1 MLKAQPPK
9 NRAVPFQIPLRILT
23 VKIQH
28 GIMQSHRDQAR
39 MRMEKTNR
47 LTTRSHKVRDYTH
60 MEKTHRAIT
69 RDRKDQALPGELPV
83 WVRVLHKAQAPLVP
97 LQDQEGTNE
106 VYFLIS
112 EQVRRHGREFG
123 VSSAL

>member
-1 MLKAQPPK
+1 
-9 NRAVPFQIPLRILT
+9 
-23 VKIQH
+23 
-28 GIMQSHRDQAR
+28 

-60 MEKTHRAIT
+60 MEKMHRAIT
-69 RDRKDQALPGELPV
+69 RDRKDQALPGELSV

-106 VYFLIS
+106 VSFLIS
-112 EQVRRHGREFG
+112 EQVRRHGPGIRCFQCYLYRKPPIPP
-123 VSSAL
+123 APCQRC

>member
-1 MLKAQPPK
+1 
-9 NRAVPFQIPLRILT
+9 
-23 VKIQH
+23 
-28 GIMQSHRDQAR
+28 

-69 RDRKDQALPGELPV
+69 RDRKDQALLDELPV

-97 LQDQEGTNE
+97 LRAREGTNKF
-106 VYFLIS
+106 YFLI
-112 EQVRRHGREFG
+112 EQVRRHSRESG
-123 VSSAL
+123 VSDAL

>member
-60 MEKTHRAIT
+60 MEKMHRAIT
-69 RDRKDQALPGELPV
+69 RDRKDQALPDELSV

-97 LQDQEGTNE
+97 LRDQEGTNK
-106 VYFLIS
+106 VYFLI
-112 EQVRRHGREFG
+112 EQVRRHSRESG
-123 VSSAL
+123 VSDAL